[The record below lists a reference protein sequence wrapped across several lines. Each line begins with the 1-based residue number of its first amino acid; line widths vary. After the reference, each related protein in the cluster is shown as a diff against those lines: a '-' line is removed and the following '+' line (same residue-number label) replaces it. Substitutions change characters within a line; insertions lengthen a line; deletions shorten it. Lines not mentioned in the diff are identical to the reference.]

1 MYDEYEVPEESM
13 GETSSEGITASE
25 GSNEP
30 IEDGILID
38 DSFEQAVLYEQA
50 AMEEI
55 DAEMAEHPLEEEDE
69 GEEPERKL
77 LKREMEAL
85 ALARLEAAARTERD
99 FENVIAWWDRLDA
112 NRERKERYHEVL
124 RSGDDIPLDYGAED
138 GDFLSHVMDRQLRKG
153 DFLDAIFFCPF
164 EIHELVDLEYM
175 IPVLKELKD
184 EQKELLFQHFIL
196 KYSTLKIGCLRGQS
210 DRNIRKVRNTLLK
223 RVQKKLLV
231 ALQDEAYR
239 QQLTLWEKNF
249 LIRNGFSVDGGVS

>member
-1 MYDEYEVPEESM
+1 MYDEYEMPEESM
-13 GETSSEGITASE
+13 EEPSPEEITESE

-30 IEDGILID
+30 VEDGILIEN
-38 DSFEQAVLYEQA
+38 SYEQA
-50 AMEEI
+50 LILEQANIEEI
-55 DAEMAEHPLEEEDE
+55 EAEMAEHPLEEEDE
-69 GEEPERKL
+69 SEEPEHKL

-112 NRERKERYHEVL
+112 NRERKERYHEIL

-138 GDFLSHVMDRQLRKG
+138 GDFLSHVMERQLRKG

-210 DRNIRKVRNTLLK
+210 DRNIRKIRNTLLK
-223 RVQKKLLV
+223 RIQKKLLA

-239 QQLTLWEKNF
+239 QQLTLLEKNF
-249 LIRNGFSVDGGVS
+249 LTRNGFSVDDGTS